1 MRRAPGATARAA
13 ALAAALALAL
23 AGCGG
28 GGGDGGIDPAV
39 AERNGV
45 GLPPSASLAERCSA
59 GEEKAFLRSWIDE
72 TYLWYRDVRALPA
85 ATVDPANASTPIDY
99 FAKLKSP
106 ERTASG
112 KPKDEFHFTYP
123 TPVWDRLSQQGVAL
137 GYGFEVA
144 LVSRTVP
151 RRAVVAY
158 TEPGSPAAAAGIGR
172 GAEILAVDGV
182 DVVAN
187 VDPAPINAALF
198 PTEPG
203 PRVFRL
209 RDAGAATDRTVTLTA
224 QAIARDPVQNVR
236 TLPAPNQ
243 RVGYLL
249 FNDHVATA
257 EGELVAAI
265 EQLRVAGVDDLVLD
279 IRYNGGGL
287 LSIASQLAYMVAGPG
302 RTAGK
307 TFERLVYNDRNP
319 FNATE
324 SSARQPFFSTT
335 RGLSTVAG
343 QPLPTLN
350 LGRVFVLAGG
360 DTCSASESI
369 VNGLRGAGLSV
380 VHVGGRTCG
389 KPYGFFPE
397 DNCGTTYFA
406 IQFQGVNELGF
417 GDYADGFA
425 PTCVVADDFS
435 RALGDPLEDQLD
447 TALGYRA
454 TGTCAPLVGRSAP
467 LASKL
472 RIAAPAGT
480 ALLARTPERENR
492 LLAR

>member
-1 MRRAPGATARAA
+1 MRRPSLA
-13 ALAAALALAL
+13 ALLAATALALA
-23 AGCGG
+23 ACGG
-28 GGGDGGIDPAV
+28 GGGGGGGTVDPAV
-39 AERNGV
+39 ADRNGI
-45 GLPPSASLAERCSA
+45 GLPASASLAGRCTA

-85 ATVDPANASTPIDY
+85 ATLDPAAAATPLDY
-99 FAKLKSP
+99 FAVLKST
-106 ERTASG
+106 ERTATG
-112 KPKDEFHFTYP
+112 KPKDQFHFTYP
-123 TPVWDRLSQQGVAL
+123 TAVWQQLSQQGVAL

-144 LVSRTVP
+144 LVARTVP
-151 RRAVVAY
+151 RRAVVAF

-182 DVVAN
+182 DVATN

-198 PTEPG
+198 PTAPG
-203 PRVFRL
+203 SHVFRL
-209 RDAGAATDRTVTLTA
+209 RDAGATAERTVTLAA

-265 EQLRVAGVDDLVLD
+265 AQLRAAGVDDLVLD

-302 RTAGK
+302 PTAGK
-307 TFERLVYNDRNP
+307 TFERLLYNDRNP
-319 FNATE
+319 FGVSDAG
-324 SSARQPFFSTT
+324 SRQPFFATT
-335 RGLSTVAG
+335 RGLSTTAG
-343 QPLPTLN
+343 QPLPTLD
-350 LGRVFVLAGG
+350 LPRVFVLAGG

-369 VNGLRGAGLSV
+369 VNGLRGAGVTV

-389 KPYGFFPE
+389 KPYGFYPE

-406 IQFQGVNELGF
+406 IQFQGVNEQGF

-425 PTCVVADDFS
+425 PTCTVADDFS

-454 TGTCAPLVGRSAP
+454 TGTCAPLVGRSGVA
-467 LASKL
+467 ASKL
-472 RIAAPAGT
+472 RATAPAGA

-492 LLAR
+492 LLER